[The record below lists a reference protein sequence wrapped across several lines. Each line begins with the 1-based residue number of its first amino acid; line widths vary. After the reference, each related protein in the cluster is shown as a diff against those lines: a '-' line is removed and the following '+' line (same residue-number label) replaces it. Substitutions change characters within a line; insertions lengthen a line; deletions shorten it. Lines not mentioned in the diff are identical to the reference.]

1 VHPARILFVDDD
13 RGIQRTVGPLLSSR
27 GFDVEMAGSGAEALK
42 AVSARPPDLVLLD
55 LMLPDIDG
63 IDVCRRIRERMSTP
77 IIVLSGRTAETDKV
91 QALDAGADDYV
102 TKPFGS
108 EELLARIRVALR
120 RVFDDDSQRRS
131 GQVKYGELLIDY
143 DRHAVFCKDAPVR
156 LTPKEFELLA
166 LLARTPGR
174 LLTHRAILRALWGPN
189 AIDQMDHLWTLVRQ
203 LRRKIE
209 PHPASPIYLVS
220 EYGIG
225 YRFAVPDDLHS

>member
-1 VHPARILFVDDD
+1 MHPARILLVDDD
-13 RGIQRTVGPLLSSR
+13 RAIQRTVGPLLSSR
-27 GFDVEMAGSGAEALK
+27 GFDVEIAGSGAEALK
-42 AVSARPPDLVLLD
+42 AVSARPPDLVLLE

-63 IDVCRRIRERMSTP
+63 VDVCRRIHERVATP
-77 IIVLSGRTAETDKV
+77 IIVLSARTAEAEKV
-91 QALDAGADDYV
+91 EALDSGADDYV

-120 RVFDDDSQRRS
+120 RVFNDAHHPS
-131 GQVKYGELLIDY
+131 GQMKYGALLIDY
-143 DRHAVFCKDAPVR
+143 DRHAVFHADVPVR

-166 LLARTPGR
+166 LLARNPGR
-174 LLTHRAILRALWGPN
+174 VLTHRAILRALWGPN

>member
-1 VHPARILFVDDD
+1 MHPARILLVDDD

-27 GFDVEMAGSGAEALK
+27 GFDVEIAGSGAEALK
-42 AVSARPPDLVLLD
+42 AISARPPDLVLLD

-63 IDVCRRIRERMSTP
+63 VEVCRRIRAQLLTP
-77 IIVLSGRTAETDKV
+77 IIVLSARTAEAEKV
-91 QALDAGADDYV
+91 EALDTGADDYV

-120 RVFDDDSQRRS
+120 RVFDDSQRPS
-131 GQVKYGELLIDY
+131 GQMKYGALLIDF
-143 DRHAVFCKDAPVR
+143 DRHAVFHADAPVR
-156 LTPKEFELLA
+156 LTPKEFDLLA
-166 LLARTPGR
+166 LLARNPGR
-174 LLTHRAILRALWGPN
+174 VLTHRAILRALWGPN
-189 AIDQMDHLWTLVRQ
+189 AIDQMDHLWALVRQ

-209 PHPASPIYLVS
+209 PQPASPIYLVS

>member
-1 VHPARILFVDDD
+1 MHPARILLVDDD

-27 GFDVEMAGSGAEALK
+27 GFDVEIAGSGAEALK
-42 AVSARPPDLVLLD
+42 AISARPPDLVLLD

-63 IDVCRRIRERMSTP
+63 VDVCRKIREQLSTP
-77 IIVLSGRTAETDKV
+77 IIVLSARTAEAEKV
-91 QALDAGADDYV
+91 EALDTGADDYV

-120 RVFDDDSQRRS
+120 RVFDESQHPS
-131 GQVKYGELLIDY
+131 GQMKYGALLIDF
-143 DRHAVFCKDAPVR
+143 DRHAVFHADAPVR
-156 LTPKEFELLA
+156 LTPKEFDLLA
-166 LLARTPGR
+166 LLARNPGR
-174 LLTHRAILRALWGPN
+174 VLTHRAILRALWGPN
-189 AIDQMDHLWTLVRQ
+189 AIDQMDHLWALVRQ

-209 PHPASPIYLVS
+209 PQPASPIYLVS

>member
-1 VHPARILFVDDD
+1 MHPARILLVDDD

-27 GFDVEMAGSGAEALK
+27 GFDVEIAGSGAEALK
-42 AVSARPPDLVLLD
+42 AISTRPPDLVLLD

-63 IDVCRRIRERMSTP
+63 VDVCRRIREHLSIP
-77 IIVLSGRTAETDKV
+77 IIVLSARTAETEKV
-91 QALDAGADDYV
+91 AALDTGADDYV

-120 RVFDDDSQRRS
+120 RVFDDSHRPA
-131 GQVKYGELLIDY
+131 GQAKYGALLIDY
-143 DRHAVFCKDAPVR
+143 DRHAVFHADAPVR
-156 LTPKEFELLA
+156 LTPKEFDLLT
-166 LLARTPGR
+166 LLARRPGR
-174 LLTHRAILRALWGPN
+174 VLTHRAILRALWGPN
-189 AIDQMDHLWTLVRQ
+189 AIDQMDLLWTLVRQ

-209 PHPASPIYLVS
+209 PHPGSPISLVS